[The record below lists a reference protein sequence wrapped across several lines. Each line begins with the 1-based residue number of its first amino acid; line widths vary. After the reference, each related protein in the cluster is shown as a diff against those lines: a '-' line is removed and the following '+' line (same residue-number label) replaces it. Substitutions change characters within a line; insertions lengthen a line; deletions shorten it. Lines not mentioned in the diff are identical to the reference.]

1 MPFAQWLQCK
11 MEQHDFSN
19 YRIAKMAGVHQSTVS
34 NWLAG
39 SKPQA
44 EKEKLVRK
52 AISDYENEFSIEAER
67 EKQGI
72 KKDPVPEGTEVE
84 KLTDTQKKA
93 WELICSW
100 DDEKLGKFIAAAK
113 AMLGE

>member
-72 KKDPVPEGTEVE
+72 KKDPVPEGTEVSE
-84 KLTDTQKKA
+84 SKRKLLALVDGMTDEHCDKMY
-93 WELICSW
+93 ELI
-100 DDEKLGKFIAAAK
+100 LAAMK
-113 AMLGE
+113 MM

>member
-11 MEQHDFSN
+11 MEQHGLSN
-19 YRIAKMAGVHQSTVS
+19 YRVAKMAGVHQSTVS

-52 AISDYENEFSIEAER
+52 AISDYENEFPVKDEQ

-72 KKDPVPEGTEVE
+72 KKDLPVGEVSMPEGYD
-84 KLTDTQKKA
+84 KLTPANREIVDR
-93 WELICSW
+93 LIA
-100 DDEKLGKFIAAAK
+100 DLAK
-113 AMLGE
+113 ARSKP